1 MTDGDRRRGRGRS
14 PGGGRRED
22 RRGGG
27 GRERPEEP
35 PRRSLRTMNIP
46 GSLAAREEE
55 ERDRAAARGGGIP
68 LVLATRNPG
77 KVRELAARLEG
88 TPWRVLGPEAIEG
101 LPAPVE
107 DGATFE
113 ANARKKA
120 IHYSRLVDHLVLAD
134 DSGLE
139 IDALGGWPGV
149 RSARVGGPG
158 ATDEDRIRLVL
169 AKMEDVPWEERG
181 ARFRCVLAVAR
192 RGEVLATFPG
202 EVSGRIA
209 LEPEGGGGF
218 GYDPIFFYPPMNR
231 TFAEMTPAEKDS
243 VSHRGQALDRAV
255 GWLMALLEGRGG
267 ADREGN

>member
-1 MTDGDRRRGRGRS
+1 
-14 PGGGRRED
+14 
-22 RRGGG
+22 
-27 GRERPEEP
+27 
-35 PRRSLRTMNIP
+35 MNIP
-46 GSLAAREEE
+46 GSLAARDEE
-55 ERDRAAARGGGIP
+55 EREREAPRTGGVP

-88 TPWRVLGPEAIEG
+88 TPWRVLGPEAIEN

-169 AKMEDVPWEERG
+169 ARMEDVPWERRS
-181 ARFRCVLAVAR
+181 ARFRCVLAIAR
-192 RGEVLATFPG
+192 RGEVLATFDG
-202 EVSGRIA
+202 VVEGKIA

-218 GYDPIFFYPPMNR
+218 GYDPIFFYPQMNR

-255 GWLMALLEGRGG
+255 GWLVDLLERGG
-267 ADREGN
+267 PDAPLREK

>member
-1 MTDGDRRRGRGRS
+1 
-14 PGGGRRED
+14 
-22 RRGGG
+22 
-27 GRERPEEP
+27 
-35 PRRSLRTMNIP
+35 MNIP
-46 GSLAAREEE
+46 ESLSAREEE
-55 ERDRAAARGGGIP
+55 ERERLAAREEGGVP

-77 KVRELAARLEG
+77 KVRELAGRLEG

-107 DGATFE
+107 DGATFA

-120 IHYSRLVDHLVLAD
+120 IHYSRLVDHPVLAD

-169 AKMEDVPWEERG
+169 ARMEDVPWEERG

-192 RGEVLATFPG
+192 RGEVLATFEG
-202 EVSGRIA
+202 EVEGRIA

-218 GYDPIFFYPPMNR
+218 GYDPVFFYPPMNR
-231 TFAEMTPAEKDS
+231 TFAEMTAAEKDS
-243 VSHRGQALDRAV
+243 VSHRGRALDRAV
-255 GWLMALLEGRGG
+255 AWLRDFLERGRGP
-267 ADREGN
+267 AEKS